1 MSESVFDPLK
11 LENQLCFPLY
21 AASKE
26 VIRRY
31 KPLLD
36 PLDLTYTQ
44 YITLMVLWDEKKM
57 SVKDL
62 GERLYL
68 DSGTMTPVLKKL
80 ESKQYIRRSRAPQ
93 DERSVI
99 ITLTDEGMAL
109 KEKASQIPASM
120 SGCIML
126 TQQEAATLHG
136 LLCKILMGLEN
147 E

>member
-1 MSESVFDPLK
+1 MSNSVFDPLK

-31 KPLLD
+31 KPFLD

-126 TQQEAATLHG
+126 TRQEAEILHG
-136 LLCKILMGLEN
+136 LLSKILIGLEN

>member
-1 MSESVFDPLK
+1 MSNSVFDPLK

-31 KPLLD
+31 KPFLD

-126 TQQEAATLHG
+126 TRQEAETLHG
-136 LLCKILMGLEN
+136 LLSKILIGLEN